1 MNHYGKNKKRQS
13 VILAEDIYVEK
24 LKTLIS
30 EHCYDELVE
39 KLTEQVGENNAKI
52 MLPAIAKALV
62 EGGREERERILI
74 NWLDMD
80 SCRVCTTCGKIMEE
94 GWYLND
100 AGYACSDECAAKSE
114 GITMDEFK
122 RYKIYKNDLIEYLE
136 DEGEGRKLED
146 LDEDECAEIINEVI
160 MENVDY
166 YWTEW
171 Y

>member
-1 MNHYGKNKKRQS
+1 M
-13 VILAEDIYVEK
+13 IEK
-24 LKTLIS
+24 LKTMIS

-39 KLTEQVGENNAKI
+39 KLTAQVGKNNAKV

-62 EGGREERERILI
+62 EGGREERERIL
-74 NWLDMD
+74 NDWLDMD

-94 GWYLND
+94 GWYLNA

-114 GITMDEFK
+114 GLTMDEFK
-122 RYKIYKNDLIEYLE
+122 RYKIYKSDLIEYLL
-136 DEGEGRKLED
+136 DEGEGRQLED
-146 LDEDECAEIINEVI
+146 LDEDECAEIINEEI

>member
-1 MNHYGKNKKRQS
+1 M
-13 VILAEDIYVEK
+13 IEK

-39 KLTEQVGENNAKI
+39 KLAEFVGEDNVDTI
-52 MLPAIAKALV
+52 LPAVAKSLV
-62 EGGREERERILI
+62 EGDRLQREHILI
-74 NWLDMD
+74 DWLDMD

-100 AGYACSDECAAKSE
+100 AGYACSDECAAQSE

-136 DEGEGRKLED
+136 SEGKGRKLED
-146 LDEDECAEIINEVI
+146 LTEDECAEIINEKI
-160 MENVDY
+160 MENVDW